1 VVVQVVRRGGAGGD
15 DVVAQV
21 ACGAVVQGMA
31 GAVEQVACGAVAHDA
46 VVQAAGGAVVQVAA
60 ALVGPLVVFFF
71 FSKKAFAES
80 DVGAPRA
87 MWVRRE
93 TFAESKLSTKASTRG
108 KAPSLRVTSL
118 SAKALNPVVF
128 VRSLGRHAALLGW
141 THCVLVST

>member
-1 VVVQVVRRGGAGGD
+1 
-15 DVVAQV
+15 
-21 ACGAVVQGMA
+21 MA

-87 MWVRRE
+87 M
-93 TFAESKLSTKASTRG
+93 
-108 KAPSLRVTSL
+108 
-118 SAKALNPVVF
+118 
-128 VRSLGRHAALLGW
+128 
-141 THCVLVST
+141 